1 MSRII
6 ECKYECGTRLG
17 EFDQDAHKYK
27 EIDTGEI
34 HTYER
39 CQAAKAKKT
48 RAGILL
54 EQKDDH
60 GNESFTSPPLS
71 VPPSEEPKDY
81 VDHTLAKP
89 SKVKIFFGEYTDDL
103 EREYEEFQKGKKFAW
118 SRAHSHVTKTD
129 TQNMLFTIFFWYEEK
144 L

>member
-48 RAGILL
+48 RVGILL

-60 GNESFTSPPLS
+60 GNELVQPLRPEGDALAKPP
-71 VPPSEEPKDY
+71 Y
-81 VDHTLAKP
+81 VDHTAAGIP
-89 SKVKIFFGEYTDDL
+89 QIITVIGDTAEEMDDL
-103 EREYEEFQKGKKFAW
+103 ANSWLKRTHGKIRFKGGQRVNTREQYEITFYYEELKQ
-118 SRAHSHVTKTD
+118 
-129 TQNMLFTIFFWYEEK
+129 
-144 L
+144 

>member
-60 GNESFTSPPLS
+60 GNESFTSPPPP

-89 SKVKIFFGEYTDDL
+89 SKVKIIFGEFAPDV
-103 EREYEEFQKGKKFAW
+103 EKEYEEFQVLPRYYFCICLNSLCGPLHYRHNFKTNFLPA
-118 SRAHSHVTKTD
+118 SH
-129 TQNMLFTIFFWYEEK
+129 
-144 L
+144 